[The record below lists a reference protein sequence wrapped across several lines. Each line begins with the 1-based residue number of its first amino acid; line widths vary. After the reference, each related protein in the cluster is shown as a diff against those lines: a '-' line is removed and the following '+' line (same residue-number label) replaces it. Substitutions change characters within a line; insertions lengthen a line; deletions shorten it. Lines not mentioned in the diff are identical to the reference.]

1 MKSILGNCGIRTSN
15 HLMGTYFSVN
25 FRDIAELNFNYHHL
39 SAHLYFLFLLFLFL
53 YCLFGRCRSK
63 GSQSYLDKDL
73 ITSHHTLH
81 FTFSPP
87 RVLPTLLQ
95 GLCSCSLGCCYLMWR
110 SQIQPH
116 TIFDM
121 KRKEFLPVLKGHIL
135 SSCKRRLFRC
145 CCWKKVH
152 MI

>member
-1 MKSILGNCGIRTSN
+1 MLYYITLLSSTWLTCKQTFVLHYLHIQQKPRNLAPQLKSILGNCGIRTSN

-95 GLCSCSLGCCYLMWR
+95 GLCSCSLGCCYLM
-110 SQIQPH
+110 
-116 TIFDM
+116 
-121 KRKEFLPVLKGHIL
+121 
-135 SSCKRRLFRC
+135 
-145 CCWKKVH
+145 
-152 MI
+152 